1 MSGGTL
7 RRTLE
12 QLLRLV
18 APGGPL
24 PVAVEPTDWPAIDL
38 LARQS
43 HVMAALWLRLRD
55 DPLLATVPPALAED
69 LRLGYGEQVRRNR
82 LMKAQIL
89 MVARLLN
96 RAGQAPLLLKG
107 GAYLFDPPL
116 GNAARRY
123 LHDLDFLGADS
134 GVCQQALLEAGFLDA
149 GKIARPREEASYHHW
164 PALRDPESGL
174 EVEVH
179 KRPFITA
186 DRAMT
191 RLFLAEA
198 VPLEMEGARLLL
210 PSRAC
215 RIVANVIHS
224 QVSDRGFGA
233 AWFNP
238 RYLLEFAE
246 TAVAWPAGDWQA
258 AAEAL
263 RGNRICFGSFL
274 HLADKLM
281 DVRPPLPHRAG
292 PLQRLQLARIRRH
305 MDYAPRRGLFGQ
317 ALGKIGL
324 LKDRAR
330 RRYGRWI
337 GWQSVPR
344 RRLALAP
351 AAGRSEG

>member
-1 MSGGTL
+1 MNEAPR

-12 QLLRLV
+12 LLLRLV
-18 APGGPL
+18 APGARL
-24 PVAVEPTDWPAIDL
+24 PVAVEPADWPAIDL

-55 DPLLATVPPALAED
+55 DPLLDGLPPELAEG
-69 LRLGYGEQVRRNR
+69 LRQSHGEQVRRNR
-82 LMKAQIL
+82 LMKAQIIE
-89 MVARLLN
+89 VARLLN
-96 RAGQAPLLLKG
+96 RAGQTPLLLKG

-123 LHDLDFLGADS
+123 LHDLDVLGADA
-134 GVCQQALLEAGFLDA
+134 GACQQALLDAGFRDV
-149 GKIARPREEASYHHW
+149 GKIVRPRAEASYHHW
-164 PALRDPESGL
+164 PALRDPQGGL

-186 DRAMT
+186 DGAMT

-198 VPLEMEGARLLL
+198 VPLEVEGARLLL
-210 PSRAC
+210 PSHAC
-215 RIVANVIHS
+215 RIAANVIHS

-246 TAVAWPAGDWQA
+246 TAVAWPADDWQG

-274 HLADKLM
+274 HLADRLM
-281 DVRPPLPHRAG
+281 DVRPPLAHRAG

-305 MDYAPRRGLFGQ
+305 ADYAPRSGLFGQ

-330 RRYGRWI
+330 RRYGRWL

-344 RRLALAP
+344 RRLSRVLGT
-351 AAGRSEG
+351 GRSEA